1 MPANH
6 ALYVRP
12 LRIHRG
18 GVIVSGMDWEHFSFA
33 NPGDSVAEFLRWSDG
48 NLDYPLEF
56 IGGELWMS
64 GLALNPFHLLR

>member
-12 LRIHRG
+12 LCIHGG

-33 NPGDSVAEFLRWSDG
+33 NPGASVVEFLRWSDW
-48 NLDYPLEF
+48 NLD
-56 IGGELWMS
+56 
-64 GLALNPFHLLR
+64 